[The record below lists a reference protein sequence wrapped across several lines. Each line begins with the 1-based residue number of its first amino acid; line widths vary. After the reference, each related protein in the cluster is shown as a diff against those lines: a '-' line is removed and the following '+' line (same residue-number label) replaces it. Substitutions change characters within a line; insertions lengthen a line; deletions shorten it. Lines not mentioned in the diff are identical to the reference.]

1 MVSLEKDKSLN
12 CSYSVLI
19 STIKTCWIFECA
31 RTSLPQSGGGNQ
43 KWTSNIKLQAQ
54 ITEQGAAW
62 RTLLNSS
69 CKNLP
74 Q

>member
-31 RTSLPQSGGGNQ
+31 RTSLPQSGGVTRNGPLILNYRH
-43 KWTSNIKLQAQ
+43 KLQ
-54 ITEQGAAW
+54 
-62 RTLLNSS
+62 S
-69 CKNLP
+69 KVLP
-74 Q
+74 GELS